1 VMMLATYLLAAA
13 PTRELAGHGGEGSD
27 SISFLATPPME
38 RR

>member
-1 VMMLATYLLAAA
+1 MMLPMHLVATAL
-13 PTRELAGHGGEGSD
+13 TRDLTGHGGEGSD